1 MQTPDIRSRRW
12 NGWGEQ
18 DIDVPLSAHAAELFA
33 ERIGCTTPPQDAS
46 FEDSLAAVPASRL
59 PEHALVSTDAEQ
71 RLRHARGESFPD
83 WVQKRCGLIN
93 SFPDGVAYPETNE
106 QVRELLNWAAQESVA
121 VIPWGGGTSVVSG
134 LTPEA
139 KGKPVLSLDMSR
151 MNKVLDIDEMS
162 MLATIQAGAPGPV
175 LEQQLKERGYI
186 LGHLPQSWEYSTI
199 GGWAATR
206 SSGQQSYRYGRIEG
220 IFAGGRVETPQGTWE
235 IPTIPATGAGND
247 PRELF
252 MGTEGRVG
260 VITEVKARV
269 QQYPEHESF
278 YGVFFPTWKQG
289 EAAVREVGQRR
300 LDVSMLRLSNENET
314 VSHLALAGRPTEIK
328 WLKRYLA
335 MRGIKDG
342 MCYMLFGLTGSKSQ
356 CQRVKRDVM
365 AVLKKHGGVNTGTV
379 FGKAWAEKRFKG
391 AYIRNGMWD
400 AGYGIDT
407 FETALDWNK
416 VEPYMRD
423 VQTRAEKVFEGFGEK
438 ALVFAHLSHVYRQ
451 GSTVY
456 TSCIFRLADTPEET
470 LARWKA
476 FKSVVSECIVEYGGT
491 MSHQHGVGRDHKPW
505 LAAEKGGQLG
515 INGIK
520 ALVNSFDPEQMMN
533 PEILV
538 D

>member
-1 MQTPDIRSRRW
+1 MHTPDIRSRRW

-33 ERIGCTTPPQDAS
+33 ERIGAATVPNDA
-46 FEDSLAAVPASRL
+46 DMATVLAAVPASRL
-59 PEHALVSTDAEQ
+59 PDHPLVTTDAEQ
-71 RLRHARGESFPD
+71 RLRHSRGESFPD
-83 WVQKRCGLIN
+83 WIAKRHGQID
-93 SFPDGVAYPETNE
+93 SFPDGVAYPENNE
-106 QVRELLNWAAQESVA
+106 QVRELLDWAKQQSVA
-121 VIPWGGGTSVVSG
+121 VIPWGGGTSVVG
-134 LTPEA
+134 HLTPEA
-139 KGKPVLSLDMSR
+139 KSKPVLSLDMSR
-151 MNKVLDIDEMS
+151 MNKLLALDEMS
-162 MLATIQAGAPGPV
+162 MLATIQAGAPGP
-175 LEQQLKERGYI
+175 LIEQQLKDKGYV

-206 SSGQQSYRYGRIEG
+206 SSGQQSYRYGRIEQL
-220 IFAGGRVETPQGTWE
+220 FAGGRVETPSGTWE
-235 IPTIPATGAGND
+235 IPTIPATGAGTD
-247 PRELF
+247 PREMFL
-252 MGTEGRVG
+252 GTEGRVG

-269 QQYPEHESF
+269 QKAPAYESF
-278 YGVFFPTWKQG
+278 YGVFFPTWQQG
-289 EAAVREVGQRR
+289 EAAVREVGQQR
-300 LDVSMLRLSNENET
+300 LDVSLLRLSNENET
-314 VSHLALAGRPTEIK
+314 VSHLALAGRPGEIK

-335 MRGIKDG
+335 LRGIKDG
-342 MCYMLFGLTGSKSQ
+342 MCYMLFGLTGEKAR
-356 CQRVKRDVM
+356 CMRVKREVM
-365 AVLKKHGGVNTGTV
+365 AVLKRHGGVNTGTV

-423 VQTRAEKVFEGFGEK
+423 VQNRAEQVFAEFGEK

-456 TSCIFRLADTPEET
+456 TSCIFRLADSPEQT
-470 LARWKA
+470 LARWQA
-476 FKSVVSECIVEYGGT
+476 FKKVVSDCIVEYGGT

-505 LAAEKGGQLG
+505 LAAEKGGELG
-515 INGIK
+515 INGIR
-520 ALVNSFDPEQMMN
+520 AMVNSFDPDQVMN

>member
-1 MQTPDIRSRRW
+1 MDTPDIRTRRW

-18 DIDVPLSAHAAELFA
+18 DVDVPLSAHAAELFA
-33 ERIGCTTPPQDAS
+33 ERIGEATKPNDA
-46 FEDSLAAVPASRL
+46 DMATVMAAVPDSRL
-59 PEHALVSTDAEQ
+59 PAHPLVTTDAEQ
-71 RLRHARGESFPD
+71 RLRHSRGESFPD
-83 WVQKRCGLIN
+83 WIAKRHGLID

-106 QVRELLNWAAQESVA
+106 QVRELLDWAKQQGVA
-121 VIPWGGGTSVVSG
+121 VIPWGGGTSVVG
-134 LTPEA
+134 HLTPEA
-139 KGKPVLSLDMSR
+139 KSKPVLSLDMSR
-151 MNKVLDIDEMS
+151 MNKLLALDEMS
-162 MLATIQAGAPGPV
+162 MLATIQAGAPGPIV
-175 LEQQLKERGYI
+175 ESQLKAKGYV

-206 SSGQQSYRYGRIEG
+206 SSGQQSYRYGRIEQL
-220 IFAGGRVETPQGTWE
+220 FAGGRIETPSGTWE

-247 PRELF
+247 PREMFL
-252 MGTEGRVG
+252 GTEGRIG

-269 QQYPEHESF
+269 QKAPAYEAF
-278 YGVFFPTWKQG
+278 YGVFFPTWAQG
-289 EAAVREVGQRR
+289 EAAVREVGQER
-300 LDVSMLRLSNENET
+300 LDVSLLRLSNENET
-314 VSHLALAGRPTEIK
+314 VSHLALAGRPGEVK

-335 MRGIKDG
+335 LRGVKDG
-342 MCYMLFGLTGSKSQ
+342 MCYMLFGLTGEKSR
-356 CQRVKRDVM
+356 CSLVKRQVM

-379 FGKAWAEKRFKG
+379 FGKAWAEKRFSG
-391 AYIRNGMWD
+391 SYLRNGMWD

-423 VQTRAEKVFEGFGEK
+423 VQKRAEGVFESFGEK

-456 TSCIFRLADTPEET
+456 TSCIFRQADSAEET

-476 FKSVVSECIVEYGGT
+476 FKKVVSDCIVEYGGT

-505 LAAEKGGQLG
+505 LPAEKGGELG
-515 INGIK
+515 INGIR
-520 ALVNSFDPEQMMN
+520 ALVHSFDPDEVMN

>member
-1 MQTPDIRSRRW
+1 M
-12 NGWGEQ
+12 
-18 DIDVPLSAHAAELFA
+18 
-33 ERIGCTTPPQDAS
+33 
-46 FEDSLAAVPASRL
+46 
-59 PEHALVSTDAEQ
+59 STDAEQ

-83 WVQKRCGLIN
+83 WVQKRYGLVD

-106 QVRELLNWAAQESVA
+106 QVRELLDWAAEHQAA

-151 MNKVLDIDEMS
+151 MNQVLHIDDKS
-162 MLATIQAGAPGPV
+162 MLATIQAGAPGP
-175 LEQQLKERGYI
+175 LIEDQLKARGYI

-220 IFAGGRVETPQGTWE
+220 MFAGGRVETPRGEWQ
-235 IPTIPATGAGND
+235 IPSIPATGAGTD
-247 PRELF
+247 PREMF
-252 MGTEGRVG
+252 MGSEGRAG

-269 QQYPEHESF
+269 QHYPEYEAF
-278 YGVFFPTWKQG
+278 YGVFFPSWQQG
-289 EAAVREVGQRR
+289 EAAVREVGQKR
-300 LDVSMLRLSNENET
+300 LDVSLLRLSNENET
-314 VSHLALAGRPTEIK
+314 VSHLALAGRPGEIK

-335 MRGIKDG
+335 LRGIKDG
-342 MCYMLFGLTGSKSQ
+342 MCYMLFGLTGEKARCRS
-356 CQRVKRDVM
+356 VKKQVM
-365 AVLKKHGGVNTGTV
+365 AVLKQHGGVNTGTV
-379 FGKAWAEKRFKG
+379 FGKAWAEKRFRG

-407 FETALDWNK
+407 FETALDWDK

-423 VQTRAEKVFEGFGEK
+423 VQNRAEQVFAEFGEK

-456 TSCIFRLADTPEET
+456 TSCIFRLADSPEQT
-470 LARWKA
+470 LERWQRFKA
-476 FKSVVSECIVEYGGT
+476 VVSECIVEYGGT

-515 INGIK
+515 IDGIK
-520 ALVNSFDPEQMMN
+520 AMLDSFDPDGVMN
-533 PEILV
+533 PEILL

>member
-1 MQTPDIRSRRW
+1 MNAPDIRTRRW

-18 DIDVPLSAHAAELFA
+18 DVDVPLSPHAAELFA
-33 ERIGCTTPPQDAS
+33 ERIGTTAAPQDAS
-46 FEDSLAAVPASRL
+46 YEETLAQVPASRL
-59 PEHALVSTDAEQ
+59 PEHPLVTVDAEQ

-93 SFPDGVAYPETNE
+93 SFPDGVAFPETNE
-106 QVRELLNWAAQESVA
+106 QVRELLEWAKQHTVA

-139 KGKPVLSLDMSR
+139 KGKPVLSIDMSR

-162 MLATIQAGAPGPV
+162 MLATIQAGTPGPL
-175 LEQQLKERGYI
+175 LEQQLKDRGYV

-220 IFAGGRVETPQGTWE
+220 LFAGGRVETPNGTWE

-252 MGTEGRVG
+252 MGTEGRLG
-260 VITEVKARV
+260 IITEVKARL
-269 QQYPEHESF
+269 QKYPEHESF
-278 YGVFFPTWKQG
+278 YGVFFPTWQQG
-289 EAAVREVGQRR
+289 ETAVREVGQRR
-300 LDVSMLRLSNENET
+300 MDVSMLRLSNENET

-342 MCYMLFGLTGSKSQ
+342 MCYMLFGLTGGKAQ
-356 CQRVKRDVM
+356 CARVKRDVM
-365 AVLKKHGGVNTGTV
+365 SVLKKHGGVNTGTV
-379 FGKAWAEKRFKG
+379 FGKAWAEKRFRG

-423 VQTRAEKVFEGFGEK
+423 VQVRAEKVFESFGEK

-476 FKSVVSECIVEYGGT
+476 FKAVVSECIVEYGGT

-505 LAAEKGGQLG
+505 LAAEKGGELG

-520 ALVNSFDPEQMMN
+520 ALVNSFDPDEVMN